1 MNEVMM
7 VPVQEFNRL
16 QDYYK
21 GKISQNALLNKAGRL
36 AAEEHLI
43 LNDKRIPASMAVK
56 MTKPIATEEGKLV
69 KRIRT
74 GKSGPISYQ
83 GMTEPEG
90 MADAPVE
97 SLLKQILKGVNQPA
111 APVIIP
117 PQPLSTTGLK
127 KELITPK
134 PSTSGFKKEL
144 KTTKPPIPPKPVTL
158 GKTPKSK
165 KGAVKKA
172 PISERARGVL
182 KSLGIDYDDGGGYS
196 PKGKAKKYK
205 KSKPTAAE
213 KLQAGWED
221 FDEPWRKGLGYDSD

>member
-43 LNDKRIPASMAVK
+43 LNDKRIPDSMAIK

-83 GMTEPEG
+83 GTTEPEG

-117 PQPLSTTGLK
+117 PQPLSTTALK
-127 KELITPK
+127 KELKTPI
-134 PSTSGFKKEL
+134 PSTSGFKKGK
-144 KTTKPPIPPKPVTL
+144 KTPKPFSPFEQVTL
-158 GKTPKSK
+158 GKTPIASK
-165 KGAVKKA
+165 KKA
-172 PISERARGVL
+172 PISDRARRVL
-182 KSLGIDYDDGGGYS
+182 KSLGIDYDDGGYS

-205 KSKPTAAE
+205 KAKPTATE

-221 FDEPWRKGLGYDSD
+221 FEPWRKGLDYDSD